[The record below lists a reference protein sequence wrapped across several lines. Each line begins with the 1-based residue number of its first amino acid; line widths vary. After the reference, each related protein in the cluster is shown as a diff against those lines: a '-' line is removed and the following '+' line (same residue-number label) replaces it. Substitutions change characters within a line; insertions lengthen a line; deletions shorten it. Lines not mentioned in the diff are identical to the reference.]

1 MASITKIVAGG
12 KNKAGATTKAG
23 SQGGASGEKKVAGKS
38 KGRVTWR
45 ARVRLVGGRPKSA
58 NFDTKAEAIE
68 WAAKEESA
76 VHRRVQ
82 HDYARAEKTSLQR
95 LLEQYEEEVSSKLK
109 SSTVMHYHIARFIED
124 LGHLRLAGL
133 TPEVLTDWRDERL
146 RAVAPAT
153 VRRELQTLGSVITW
167 ARKDL
172 LIAMAENPVA
182 AIRLPPPAKARA
194 RRLEGDEEAR
204 LMEALSDHAAPTKGS
219 KRTGNYRVGTR
230 NIWVKPAI
238 QFLLETAMRLGEM
251 VGLRWEDVDLHAQT
265 AFLPDTKNGDS
276 RTVPLSKRAVGVLKE
291 LPRKKDEPRVFPVSA
306 NAVKLAWRRA
316 TERAGI
322 SNLRIHDQRHEA
334 TSRLAAKLPNPLDLA
349 AVTGHRDLRMLQ
361 RYYHPLA
368 ADLAKKLG

>member
-1 MASITKIVAGG
+1 MASITKIE
-12 KNKAGATTKAG
+12 
-23 SQGGASGEKKVAGKS
+23 ASG
-38 KGRVTWR
+38 TWR
-45 ARVRLVGGRPKSA
+45 ARVRLVGGKAKSA
-58 NFDTKAEAIE
+58 NFDTKAQAQA

-82 HDYARAEKTSLQR
+82 RDFTRAEKTSLDK
-95 LLEQYEEEVSSKLK
+95 LLERYEEEVSSKLK
-109 SSTVMHYHIARFIED
+109 SATVMHYHIARFIED

-133 TPEVLTDWRDERL
+133 TPEVLTEWRDERL
-146 RAVAPAT
+146 RTGVAPAT

-172 LIAMAENPVA
+172 LIALAENPVA

-204 LMEALSDHAAPTKGS
+204 LMEALSDHAAPTKGR
-219 KRTGNYRVGTR
+219 KRAGNYRVGTR
-230 NIWVKPAI
+230 NVWVKPAI

-251 VGLRWEDVDLHAQT
+251 VELRWEDVDLHAQT

-276 RTVPLSKRAVGVLKE
+276 RTVPLSRKAVGVLKD
-291 LPRKKDEPRVFPVSA
+291 LPRTKDEPRVFPVSA

-368 ADLAKKLG
+368 TDLAKKLG

>member
-1 MASITKIVAGG
+1 MASITKIE
-12 KNKAGATTKAG
+12 
-23 SQGGASGEKKVAGKS
+23 ASG
-38 KGRVTWR
+38 TWR
-45 ARVRLVGGRPKSA
+45 ARVRLVGGKAKSA
-58 NFDTKAEAIE
+58 NFDTKAQAQT

-82 HDYARAEKTSLQR
+82 RDYARAEQTSLRR
-95 LLEQYEEEVSSKLK
+95 LLERYEEEVSAKLK
-109 SSTVMHYHIARFIED
+109 SATVMHYHIARFIED

-146 RAVAPAT
+146 RAVAPGT

-172 LIAMAENPVA
+172 LIALVENPVA

-204 LMEALSDHAAPTKGS
+204 LMEALSDHAAPTKGR
-219 KRTGNYRVGTR
+219 KRAGNYRVGTR
-230 NIWVKPAI
+230 NPLVKPTI
-238 QFLLETAMRLGEM
+238 QFALETAMRLGEI
-251 VGLRWEDVDLHAQT
+251 VELRWENVDLAEQT

-276 RTVPLSKRAVGVLKE
+276 RTVPLSKKAVRLLKE
-291 LPRKKDEPRVFPVSA
+291 LPRTKDEPRVFPITA

-334 TSRLAAKLPNPLDLA
+334 TSRLAAKLPNPLDLS

-368 ADLAKKLG
+368 SDLAKKLD